1 LLEKAPHRRPR
12 LQHTGYGITVSS
24 IAGDAGFTVLHDGW
38 QVKKTLEKTISNPYI
53 DGGFILFYCEPDYQ
67 EQLRHALSDLTE
79 IPIGF
84 DPQGMKVIYVGEDH
98 W

>member
-1 LLEKAPHRRPR
+1 L
-12 LQHTGYGITVSS
+12 
-24 IAGDAGFTVLHDGW
+24 DAGALGG
-38 QVKKTLEKTISNPYI
+38 KLLGAGS
-53 DGGFILFYCEPDYQ
+53 GGFILFYCEPHYQ